1 MHSTLA
7 FVRDAQADRADRTDR
22 LVTHRSAN
30 RLADDPSI
38 ADFRADRIAGD
49 TNARS
54 LADLPSAQSGAAAR
68 VDGAFDTLEYLVG
81 VNLARLRAERQ
92 FSLDALA
99 RASGVSRAMLA
110 QVESARSVPSIK
122 VLCKVA
128 AALKVSVSAFLRR
141 HAVSGFEHLPAD
153 RASRRVSADGRYSAR
168 ALYPEDG
175 PAAAEFHELRIA
187 PLHTEPGTRRAPG
200 TTVNLVVSE
209 GTLEV
214 SVHDRRQLLAT
225 GDAIVFD
232 ADQPHSLRNPGDTEA
247 RVFRVTLN
255 AETPPRWAVPL
266 AGEIRNAGDTRPAA
280 SVQPI

>member
-1 MHSTLA
+1 MHSPLA
-7 FVRDAQADRADRTDR
+7 LVRD
-22 LVTHRSAN
+22 
-30 RLADDPSI
+30 
-38 ADFRADRIAGD
+38 
-49 TNARS
+49 
-54 LADLPSAQSGAAAR
+54 PSAHTDAPPRAGEP
-68 VDGAFDTLEYLVG
+68 FDALEQLVG

-92 FSLDALA
+92 LSLDALA

-110 QVESARSVPSIK
+110 QIESARSVPSIK

-128 AALKVSVSAFLRR
+128 AALKVSVAAFLRR
-141 HAVSGFEHLPAD
+141 HATNGFEHLPAE
-153 RASRRVSADGRYSAR
+153 RSTRVISSNGRYSAR
-168 ALYPEDG
+168 PLYPDAE
-175 PAAAEFHELRIA
+175 PTAAEFHELRIA

-247 RVFRVTLN
+247 RAFRVTRN
-255 AETPPRWAVPL
+255 AETPPRWDVPTQNEARHEARL
-266 AGEIRNAGDTRPAA
+266 DTACEATP
-280 SVQPI
+280 V

>member
-7 FVRDAQADRADRTDR
+7 FATDVQADRPERA
-22 LVTHRSAN
+22 VTAITRRSAN
-30 RLADDPSI
+30 HHADDRHI
-38 ADFRADRIAGD
+38 ADFRADRIAD
-49 TNARS
+49 DRDAQA
-54 LADLPSAQSGAAAR
+54 LAAHPSAQPAAAAR
-68 VDGAFDTLEYLVG
+68 ADGAFDALEYLVG

-92 FSLDALA
+92 LSLDALA

-141 HAVSGFEHLPAD
+141 HAVIGFEHLPAE

-175 PAAAEFHELRIA
+175 PAVAEFHELRIA

-247 RVFRVTLN
+247 RVFQVTLN
-255 AETPPRWAVPL
+255 AETPPRWDVPL
-266 AGEIRNAGDTRPAA
+266 PGEARDIRDTRPVAT
-280 SVQPI
+280 VQPA

>member
-1 MHSTLA
+1 MATHSTA
-7 FVRDAQADRADRTDR
+7 STQSGTVARADA
-22 LVTHRSAN
+22 S
-30 RLADDPSI
+30 
-38 ADFRADRIAGD
+38 
-49 TNARS
+49 
-54 LADLPSAQSGAAAR
+54 
-68 VDGAFDTLEYLVG
+68 FDALEHLVG

-92 FSLDALA
+92 LSLDALA

-141 HAVSGFEHLPAD
+141 HAVIGFEHLPAD

-175 PAAAEFHELRIA
+175 PAVAEFHELRIA

-200 TTVNLVVSE
+200 TTVNLVVSD

-232 ADQPHSLRNPGDTEA
+232 ADQPHSLRNPGDTET
-247 RVFRVTLN
+247 RVFRMTLN
-255 AETPPRWAVPL
+255 AESPPRWSAPL
-266 AGEIRNAGDTRPAA
+266 PGDTRDAGAVGPA
-280 SVQPI
+280 QPGLPA

>member
-1 MHSTLA
+1 MHSPLA
-7 FVRDAQADRADRTDR
+7 LVRDAQTERSTVHRST
-22 LVTHRSAN
+22 THRTSDSQHSQHPQHPQHDLSDDVSLQTSA
-30 RLADDPSI
+30 LSAD
-38 ADFRADRIAGD
+38 ALGA
-49 TNARS
+49 
-54 LADLPSAQSGAAAR
+54 SGAAR
-68 VDGAFDTLEYLVG
+68 GEGPFDALEYLVG

-92 FSLDALA
+92 LSLDALA

-153 RASRRVSADGRYSAR
+153 RAARRVSADGRYSAR
-168 ALYPEDG
+168 ALYPEDA
-175 PAAAEFHELRIA
+175 PAPAEFHELRIA

-214 SVHDRRQLLAT
+214 SVHERRQLLAT

-255 AETPPRWAVPL
+255 AETPPRWDVPHGVGAPGSSEAL
-266 AGEIRNAGDTRPAA
+266 AAQQPA
-280 SVQPI
+280 

>member
-1 MHSTLA
+1 MHSPLTL
-7 FVRDAQADRADRTDR
+7 VRDDEAGAVARAEG
-22 LVTHRSAN
+22 
-30 RLADDPSI
+30 P
-38 ADFRADRIAGD
+38 
-49 TNARS
+49 
-54 LADLPSAQSGAAAR
+54 
-68 VDGAFDTLEYLVG
+68 FDALEYLVG

-92 FSLDALA
+92 LSLDALA

-128 AALKVSVSAFLRR
+128 AALKVSVAAFLRR
-141 HAVSGFEHLPAD
+141 HAVNGFEHLPAD
-153 RASRRVSADGRYSAR
+153 RAPRVVSADGRYSSR
-168 ALYPEDG
+168 ALYPDAPDG
-175 PAAAEFHELRIA
+175 GPRAAEFHELRIA

-214 SVHDRRQLLAT
+214 VVNDRRQLLAT

-247 RVFRVTLN
+247 RAFGVTLN
-255 AETPPRWAVPL
+255 AETPPRWDVPSDAVRH
-266 AGEIRNAGDTRPAA
+266 AH
-280 SVQPI
+280 